1 VIFNTVNES
10 LIQIKHQYLLLLILI
25 LGKSKHFEF
34 DIGFGGATQKKGRV
48 DQSLMQSSEISV
60 DFIRLVVVFAE
71 DKIGEIF

>member
-1 VIFNTVNES
+1 
-10 LIQIKHQYLLLLILI
+10 LII
-25 LGKSKHFEF
+25 GKSKHFEF

-60 DFIRLVVVFAE
+60 DFIGLVVVFAE